1 MNFDFDQVYITGGN
15 GWLGKTLINTLI
27 NGDNLVLENL
37 KVDNPKIISLDLQ
50 SVNNEK
56 SFNNNKINY
65 IKGDIRSKKDCDLFF
80 KNISNKSVLFHCAG
94 IIHPKK
100 VSDFFE
106 VNLIGT
112 KNIIKK
118 AISNGIN
125 KIVVIS
131 SNSPIGCNKSNDYLF
146 DEKSKYNPY
155 MNYGKS
161 KMLMEQFLISKIKEG
176 INITIIR
183 PPWFYG
189 ENMPTRQLTFYKM
202 VKEGKFPMIGNGRNI
217 RSKANVKNIVQGMIL
232 SSLIKKSKGQIYWI
246 ADEKPYTMNE
256 IIFTVSDVLENE
268 YGFNCKINRLKLP
281 FIVGEIFQLLDFLI
295 QKTGLYN
302 QKIHVASELN
312 KNIGCS
318 IQKAKDELGYK
329 PMISLYDGIKYS
341 LSEIDI
347 NKIMN
352 E

>member
-1 MNFDFDQVYITGGN
+1 MKFDYNKVFITGGN

-27 NGDNLVLENL
+27 NGDKLVIENL
-37 KVDNPKIISLDLQ
+37 KVENIKIISLDLIP
-50 SVNNEK
+50 VVFEK
-56 SFNNNKINY
+56 SFNNNKVEY
-65 IKGDIRSKKDCDLFF
+65 IKGDIRSKNDCDLFF
-80 KNISNKSVLFHCAG
+80 KNINSKSVLFHCAG

-106 VNLIGT
+106 INYDGTRNLIE
-112 KNIIKK
+112 K
-118 AISNGIN
+118 AISKGIN

-161 KMLMEQFLISKIKEG
+161 KMLMEQFLMSKIKEG
-176 INITIIR
+176 IDITIIR

-189 ENMPTRQLTFYKM
+189 ENMPSRQLTFYKM

-232 SSLIKKSKGQIYWI
+232 SSIVEKSKGEIYWI
-246 ADEKPYTMNE
+246 ADEKPYTMKE
-256 IIFTVSDVLENE
+256 IIYTVSEVLERE
-268 YGFNCKINRLKLP
+268 FGIVCKENHFKFP
-281 FIVGEIFQLLDFLI
+281 FLTGQLFQLLDFLL
-295 QKTGLYN
+295 QKIDVYN

-318 IQKAKDELGYK
+318 IQKAKDELGYNPK
-329 PMISLYDGIKYS
+329 VSLYDGIKFS
-341 LSEIDI
+341 LSEIDVKTI
-347 NKIMN
+347 LN